1 MTASPVAGYVM
12 VLQNLCRELSR
23 RLRTTNQKLAVLAE
37 EVGDENTLIRPAL
50 KR

>member
-1 MTASPVAGYVM
+1 M

-23 RLRTTNQKLAVLAE
+23 RLRTTNQKLAILA
-37 EVGDENTLIRPAL
+37 DEAGEDNTLIRPGL